1 MDETSVLLL
10 QIDGFGMNAATLAV
24 VTAVVG
30 AMAGAI
36 TWLWRYATSRE
47 ARYIDRLEREND
59 RLEREKQELTEA
71 LIDSLRTGHRATDA
85 ADDAAREL
93 LKRQARKP
101 GR

>member
-36 TWLWRYATSRE
+36 TWLWKYANSRTD
-47 ARYIDRLEREND
+47 RYIDRLEREND
-59 RLEREKQELTEA
+59 RLEREKAQLNEA
-71 LIDSLRTGHRATDA
+71 LTDALRTGHKAVDT

-93 LKRQARKP
+93 LKRRAKRQP
-101 GR
+101 

>member
-1 MDETSVLLL
+1 MLLL

-30 AMAGAI
+30 AMAGAV
-36 TWLWRYATSRE
+36 TLLWRYATTRE

-71 LIDSLRTGHRATDA
+71 LIDSLRTGHKAVDT

-93 LKRQARKP
+93 LKRRAKRQP
-101 GR
+101 